1 MIILPNNQQESVR
14 GQFVDSLGEVG
25 NFQLLNL
32 RSGLA
37 LIGHIN
43 SKFRMDYSSNVSHL
57 PMLRSNYKH

>member
-43 SKFRMDYSSNVSHL
+43 SKFRID
-57 PMLRSNYKH
+57 